1 MKKILPVIVLCIAG
15 SALAAFAAD
24 GKATWDDS
32 CAKCHGADGKGDTKM
47 GHKLHIPDLS
57 DAAVQAGFTD
67 EQAVSAV
74 KNGVTDKEGKL
85 RMKAIDGLSDDDI
98 KAVVQ
103 YVRAL
108 KK

>member
-1 MKKILPVIVLCIAG
+1 MKKFLTLVALCIAG

-24 GKATWDDS
+24 GKATWEDN
-32 CAKCHGADGKGDTKM
+32 CKNCHGPDGKGDTKM

-57 DAAVQAGFTD
+57 NATVQAGFTD

-74 KNGVTDKEGKL
+74 KNGVKDKDGRL

-103 YVRAL
+103 FVRGL
-108 KK
+108 KS